1 MGTSIQASDKHY
13 EILASHGKL
22 DQIPDDRRA
31 KAISDANA
39 TISAQRA
46 NLANRF
52 GGIFGASSNNRSQP
66 RPSSGGYIS
75 FRDRFDGGGPGRSG
89 ARFSNRD
96 TGAYDTNKDG
106 YISEAEYAAAEANN
120 PNFKDTQGGIAAI
133 SNYIGARP
141 RGSYEQERNLGQDG
155 TNIGTSGI
163 ANYVAGGGMFGPLF
177 GGGPNRLQRAMP
189 NMDQGKQFTYQSLI
203 GSGMSHDQ
211 AMEFLGMPRPSFN
224 RSYSPRPVLRP
235 TPTYG
240 PPTTPQTVVGYNMGG
255 LMALRDYNMGMQM
268 GMGQSV

>member
-1 MGTSIQASDKHY
+1 MAVFGGPDGRRIDGGPSDKHY
-13 EILASHGKL
+13 EVLASHGRM
-22 DQIPDDRRA
+22 DAIPRDRRE

-46 NLANRF
+46 NLASRF
-52 GGIFGASSNNRSQP
+52 GGFFGGSSGNQSQP
-66 RPSSGGYIS
+66 RPSSGGYRS
-75 FRDRFDGGGPGRSG
+75 FRDMFDGGGPGRSG
-89 ARFSNRD
+89 ARFSSGD
-96 TGAYDTNKDG
+96 TGAYDTNNDG

-141 RGSYEQERNLGQDG
+141 RGSYGRERALGPQG

-163 ANYVAGGGMFGPLF
+163 ANYVAGGGMFGPML
-177 GGGPNRLQRAMP
+177 GGGPTRFQRAYP
-189 NMDQGKQFTYQSLI
+189 AMDQNMMFTIQNLMNTGLTEEEAMRYVGANNTG
-203 GSGMSHDQ
+203 GST
-211 AMEFLGMPRPSFN
+211 PRPM
-224 RSYSPRPVLRP
+224 LRP
-235 TPTYG
+235 PA
-240 PPTTPQTVVGYNMGG
+240 VGMNMGG